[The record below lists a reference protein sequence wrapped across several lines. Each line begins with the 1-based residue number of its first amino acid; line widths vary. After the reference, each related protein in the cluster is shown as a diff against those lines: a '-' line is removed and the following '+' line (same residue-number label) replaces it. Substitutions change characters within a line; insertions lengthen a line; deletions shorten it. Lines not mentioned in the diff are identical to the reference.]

1 MRPIIIFAG
10 TIEGRTLSEYLSG
23 RQIPVV
29 ACVAT
34 EYGGT
39 LLEKNG
45 WLKVHE
51 GRMDQEQMEA
61 FLQEEDPLFVVDA
74 THPYA
79 AEVSKNIR
87 AACAS
92 SDVEYIRL
100 IRESVQ
106 ESLSGVI
113 SVNSVEEAVAYLRGT
128 TGNILATT
136 GSKELVKYTALPD
149 YEKRV
154 FARVLSTADVAASC
168 ERMGFA
174 GRHLIC
180 MQGPF
185 SEEMNTAMLRQFD
198 CRYLVTKETGKAG
211 GFEEKIRAAGKAGA
225 QVVLVGRPPEQEGY
239 SYEEVLCMLRKRLDL
254 EEEMPVVESVP
265 EDRVQG
271 SRCQVTLVGI
281 GMGTPEGMTLQAEA
295 VIRDAEVL
303 IGAKRM
309 LEAAGNTGKPV
320 FVAYDAKVIA
330 DYIRE
335 HPEYRSAAVLLSG
348 DIGFYS
354 GAKRLY
360 EELEAA
366 GCEVHAVNGISS
378 VVYFCGKLRMPWE
391 DVCLMSTH
399 GRRANLVGAVRT
411 HRKTFT
417 LLSAGNSVQELCR
430 ELRAYGLDKVTVH
443 IGERLGYEDEKI
455 RSGIPE
461 ELEEGSY
468 DGLCVA
474 LIENP
479 ESFAAV
485 RSCIDDEEFL
495 RGKAPMTKS
504 EIRSLS
510 VAKLQLPKDAVVYDV
525 GAGTGSVTV
534 EMALQAVN
542 GMVYAV
548 ERNEEAC
555 GLIEENKRK
564 FGTPNIEVIHGLA
577 PEALEGLPAPT
588 HAFIGGSAGNL
599 KEIMECLLRKN
610 PAVRMVIN
618 TVTLET
624 IGEVT
629 ECLRT
634 LPVVEEE
641 TISVSVARSKLLGKY
656 HLMMGQNPIYIITC
670 RGGSE
675 HEDA

>member
-1 MRPIIIFAG
+1 MRPVIIFAG

-23 RQIPVV
+23 RKVPVV
-29 ACVAT
+29 SCVAT
-34 EYGGT
+34 EFGGT
-39 LLEKNG
+39 LLKKSE
-45 WLKVHE
+45 WLTVHE
-51 GRMDQEQMEA
+51 GRMDQKQMQVFFQKEK
-61 FLQEEDPLFVVDA
+61 PLLVVDA

-79 AEVSKNIR
+79 VEVSKNIC
-87 AACAS
+87 AACAAA
-92 SDVEYIRL
+92 DVEYIRL

-106 ESLSGVI
+106 EATEGVVA
-113 SVNSVEEAVAYLRGT
+113 VNSVEEAVAYLEET
-128 TGNILATT
+128 EGNILATT
-136 GSKELVKYTALPD
+136 GSKELVKYTALTD

-154 FARVLSTADVAASC
+154 FARVLSTADVAAAC
-168 ERMGFA
+168 ERLGFS

-185 SEEMNTAMLRQFD
+185 SEELNTAMLRQFD

-225 QVVLVGRPPEQEGY
+225 QVILVGRPPEQEGF
-239 SYEEVLCMLRKRLDL
+239 SYEEVLGMLRERLGLKEDTKISAL
-254 EEEMPVVESVP
+254 IQ
-265 EDRVQG
+265 EDRIQN
-271 SRCQVTLVGI
+271 SRCTVTLVGI
-281 GMGTPEGMTLQAEA
+281 GMGSPEGMTLQAEA
-295 VIRDAEVL
+295 AIREAEVL
-303 IGAKRM
+303 IGARRM
-309 LEAAGNTGKPV
+309 LEAAGDTGKPV
-320 FVAYDAKVIA
+320 FAAYDAKVIA
-330 DYIRE
+330 DYIRR

-354 GAKRLY
+354 GARRLY
-360 EELEAA
+360 EELEAS
-366 GCEVHAVNGISS
+366 GCEVHAVCGISS
-378 VVYFCGKLRMPWE
+378 VVYFCGKLKLPWE
-391 DVCLMSTH
+391 DVCLKSTH
-399 GRRANLVGAVRT
+399 GRKANLTGAVRT

-430 ELRAYGLDKVTVH
+430 ELREYGLDRVTVH
-443 IGERLGYEDEKI
+443 IGERLGYEDERI
-455 RSGIPE
+455 RSGSPE
-461 ELEEGSY
+461 EMEKESY

-479 ESFAAV
+479 ESVDTV
-485 RSCIDDEEFL
+485 RACINDEEFL

-510 VAKLQLPKDAVVYDV
+510 VAKLQLQKDAVVYDV

-534 EMALQAVN
+534 EMALQAVD
-542 GMVYAV
+542 GIVYAI
-548 ERNEEAC
+548 ERSEEAC

-564 FGTPNIEVIHGLA
+564 FGTPNIEVVHGLA
-577 PEALEGLPAPT
+577 PEVLDSLPAPT
-588 HAFIGGSAGNL
+588 HVFIGGSAGNL
-599 KEIMECLLRKN
+599 REIMECLLRKN
-610 PAVRMVIN
+610 PAVRIVIN

-634 LPVVEEE
+634 LPIIEEE
-641 TISVSVARSKLLGKY
+641 TVQVSVARAKLLGRY

-675 HEDA
+675 HADT